1 VEGWILTGTS
11 LLIKKRLLVILI
23 TFTSLVAALLVR
35 VGWIQIAKGEM
46 YQKMAFDQQ
55 NSGIDI
61 TARRGTI
68 YDRNGNEL
76 AVSASVETISVN
88 PQEVRNSKKDK
99 NYLANRLSEILN
111 IDEEEI
117 LKKLDR
123 KSRYERI
130 KRKVDKEI
138 GDKVRAWVKNEKI
151 AGIYVVEDAKR
162 FYPNRNLAAHV
173 IGFTGADN
181 QGLDGLEAT
190 MDKYLKGTP
199 GKILS
204 EVDAGGRELPF
215 NEEKHIDPQGGL
227 NVVTTIDET
236 IQYLAEKAIDKA
248 ITDYNVLNGAMA
260 IVMDPRN
267 GDVLALAS
275 KPDFDLN
282 SPWGPPPG
290 VDKST
295 WKGTTVDDIKILQQT
310 VWRNKAVADTY
321 EPGSTFKA
329 ITSAAGLEENVIKP
343 DSPVTDRTVTIGGWN
358 INCWRPNA
366 HGNETFREGVY
377 NSCNPVF
384 VRLAQSLGIERFYK
398 YVRAFGFYDKTK
410 IDLPGEA
417 KSVFHKNPTEVNM
430 ATASFGQRFQISPIQ
445 LITAYGAIANGG
457 KLMKPRLVKELTD
470 SDGNTVQKFEPE
482 VVRTVISKNTSD
494 TLKDILEGVVSE
506 GTGGNAYIKGY
517 RLAGKTGTSET
528 LQTKTKGRYIASFMA
543 FGPAD
548 NPVMSVLVILDH
560 PNVYPHTG
568 GMVAAPVAGKLAE
581 DILNY
586 LKVEKRYTEKDKE
599 MLHPDTSVPDLTNVS
614 LNDAKKL
621 LKEAGLE
628 YEIIDNG
635 NTNSTV
641 VMEQMPKPN
650 AIVPSNTVVLLYTYK
665 PEKELTVKMPDVMN
679 KTVDEAT
686 EALSRAGLNIK
697 VTGMGTSVKQA
708 YSPGTEV
715 TKGNVVEIVF
725 RNLETE

>member
-1 VEGWILTGTS
+1 MAGTS
-11 LLIKKRLLVILI
+11 LLIKKRLLVVLI
-23 TFTSLVAALLVR
+23 SFSTLVIALLVR
-35 VGWIQIAKGEM
+35 LGWIQIVHGDM
-46 YQKMAFDQQ
+46 YQQMAFDQQ
-55 NSGIDI
+55 NSGIEI

-68 YDRNGNEL
+68 YDRNGKEL

-88 PQEVRNSKKDK
+88 PQEIRNSQKDK
-99 NYLANRLSEILN
+99 DYLAGKLAEILN
-111 IDEEEI
+111 MDKDDIV
-117 LKKLDR
+117 KKLSR

-130 KRKVDKEI
+130 KRKVDKEV
-138 GDKVRAWVKNEKI
+138 GDKVRGWVKEEGI
-151 AGIYVVEDAKR
+151 EGIYVVEDAKR

-190 MDKYLKGTP
+190 MDKYLKGVP
-199 GKILS
+199 GKILNG
-204 EVDAGGRELPF
+204 VDAGGRELPF
-215 NEEKHIDPQGGL
+215 GEEKHIDPQDGL
-227 NVVTTIDET
+227 NIVTTIDET

-248 ITDYNVLNGAMA
+248 ITDNNVLRGAMA

-267 GDVLALAS
+267 GDILALTS

-282 SPWGPPPG
+282 NPWGPPPG
-290 VDKST
+290 VDEST
-295 WKGTTVDDIKILQQT
+295 WKGNTVDDIKKLQET
-310 VWRNKAVADTY
+310 VWRDKAVADTY

-329 ITSAAGLEENVIKP
+329 ITSAAGLQEGVINP

-358 INCWRPNA
+358 INCWKPNA

-384 VRLAQSLGIERFYK
+384 VRLAQSLGIERFYQ

-470 SDGNTVQKFEPE
+470 SDGNTVRKFEPE
-482 VVRTVISKNTSD
+482 VVRTVISKQTSD

-506 GTGGNAYIKGY
+506 GTGSNAYIKGL
-517 RLAGKTGTSET
+517 RVAGKTGTSET
-528 LQTKTKGRYIASFMA
+528 LQTKSQGRYIASFMA
-543 FGPAD
+543 FAPAD
-548 NPVMSVLVILDH
+548 NPVMSLLVILDH

-568 GMVAAPVAGKLAE
+568 GMIAAPVAGKLAE
-581 DILNY
+581 DILTY
-586 LKVEKRYTEKDKE
+586 LQVERKYSEKDKE
-599 MLHPDTSVPDLTNVS
+599 MIKPDTSVPDLTNVS
-614 LNDAKKL
+614 LEDAKKL

-628 YEIIDNG
+628 YEIVNKG
-635 NTNSTV
+635 NTNGTV

-650 AIVPSNTVVLLYTYK
+650 AIVPSGTVVLLYTYK
-665 PEKELTVKMPDVMN
+665 PEKELTVKMPDVLN
-679 KTVDEAT
+679 KSVDEAE

-708 YSPGTEV
+708 YPPGTIV
-715 TKGNVVEIVF
+715 KKGNIVEVEF
-725 RNLETE
+725 RSFDTE

>member
-1 VEGWILTGTS
+1 MTGTS